1 MLIKKMM
8 RKKWIKL
15 TLHFYSYFHFM
26 MIIIMTRIIDENF
39 RQKLIQNLML
49 SEIGQ
54 SIINT
59 NNYKNSI

>member
-1 MLIKKMM
+1 MM

>member
-1 MLIKKMM
+1 
-8 RKKWIKL
+8 
-15 TLHFYSYFHFM
+15 M